1 MSVNGIS
8 SESLAAQSIPAS
20 SGSSSQ
26 NPRLAALERKLQRLN
41 QEKKKAVENKDQE
54 KARKLEQEIQAV
66 KQQMEQLKKKEKKK
80 KPNGPASPENM
91 ENPDVQNNPALMAGL
106 GQQMD
111 EYA

>member
-8 SESLAAQSIPAS
+8 SESLAAQGIPAS
-20 SGSSSQ
+20 SGSFGQ

-41 QEKKKAVENKDQE
+41 QEKKKAVENKDKE

-66 KQQMEQLKKKEKKK
+66 KQQIEQLKKKEKQK

-91 ENPDVQNNPALMAGL
+91 ESPDVQNNPALMAEL
-106 GQQMD
+106 GQQID

>member
-8 SESLAAQSIPAS
+8 SESLAAQGIPAS

-41 QEKKKAVENKDQE
+41 QEKKKAVENKDKE

-66 KQQMEQLKKKEKKK
+66 KQQIEQLKKKEKKK
-80 KPNGPASPENM
+80 SR
-91 ENPDVQNNPALMAGL
+91 
-106 GQQMD
+106 MD
-111 EYA
+111 RHLLKTWKVRMSKIIRLSWLNWDSK

>member
-8 SESLAAQSIPAS
+8 SESLAAQGIPAS

-41 QEKKKAVENKDQE
+41 QEKKKAVENKDKE

-66 KQQMEQLKKKEKKK
+66 KQQIEQLRKRKRK
-80 KPNGPASPENM
+80 SR
-91 ENPDVQNNPALMAGL
+91 
-106 GQQMD
+106 MD
-111 EYA
+111 RHLLKTWKVRMSKIIRLSWLNWDSK